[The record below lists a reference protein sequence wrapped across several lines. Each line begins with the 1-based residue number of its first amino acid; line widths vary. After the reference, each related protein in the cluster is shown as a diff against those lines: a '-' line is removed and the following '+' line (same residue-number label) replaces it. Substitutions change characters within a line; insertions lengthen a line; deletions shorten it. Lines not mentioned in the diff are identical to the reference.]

1 MSRRGPRRVAFAA
14 LALLCLA
21 VVVALFQPF
30 AGNGGDPVRVQVP
43 KAAGVSDIADLLEQR
58 GVVSSSTLFEVR
70 ATLAG
75 DRGNLKPGSYELRED
90 MPYGDV
96 LDRLTAGPSQEIV
109 RVTIPEGLSRR
120 EITPLVARAG
130 VNGNYLRASASTS
143 LIDGRGYAVPAGA
156 ESLEGFLF
164 PATYELRGGAQAAA
178 LVRRQITAFEQN
190 MSRVDLAYARGKNL
204 TVYDVVT
211 IASMIEREVQVAR
224 ERRLVAAVI
233 YNRLKAGQPLGID
246 ATIRYATGNWTQPL
260 KQSELA
266 IDSGYNTRTR
276 AGLPPGPI
284 GNPGLASL
292 QAAARPARV
301 GYLFYVVKP
310 GTCGE
315 HAFSSTDAEF
325 ARDQQ
330 RYNEARDAAG
340 GKSPTN
346 MLASSESRCWAIP
359 SGTAARRP
367 CTTPPSA
374 SSVSTGAMRH
384 STSSRRGSPAC
395 SSPFPG
401 RGSWAPTSRFPTS
414 CARWRRQTI
423 RPRSPGWWG
432 PPTRC
437 PSGAGECWP
446 TTPTS
451 RAS

>member
-1 MSRRGPRRVAFAA
+1 
-14 LALLCLA
+14 
-21 VVVALFQPF
+21 
-30 AGNGGDPVRVQVP
+30 
-43 KAAGVSDIADLLEQR
+43 
-58 GVVSSSTLFEVR
+58 VSSGTLFEVR

-75 DRGNLKPGSYELRED
+75 DRGDLKPGSYELRED

-96 LDRLTAGPSQEIV
+96 LDRLVAGPSEQIV

-120 EITPLVARAG
+120 EITPLVGRAG
-130 VNGNYLRASASTS
+130 VQGNYLSASADTS
-143 LIDGRGYAVPAGA
+143 LMDGRGYAVPASA

-164 PATYELRGGAQAAA
+164 PATYELRGGARATA
-178 LVRRQITAFEQN
+178 LVRRQLIAFEQN
-190 MSRVDLAYARGKNL
+190 LSRVDLSYARSKNL

-224 ERRLVAAVI
+224 ERKLVAAVI

-246 ATIRYATGNWTQPL
+246 ATIRYATGNWTRPL

-301 GYLFYVVKP
+301 GYRFYVVKP

-315 HAFSSTDAEF
+315 HAFSSTDAGF

-340 GKSPTN
+340 GNSPTK
-346 MLASSESRCWAIP
+346 C
-359 SGTAARRP
+359 
-367 CTTPPSA
+367 
-374 SSVSTGAMRH
+374 
-384 STSSRRGSPAC
+384 
-395 SSPFPG
+395 
-401 RGSWAPTSRFPTS
+401 
-414 CARWRRQTI
+414 
-423 RPRSPGWWG
+423 
-432 PPTRC
+432 
-437 PSGAGECWP
+437 
-446 TTPTS
+446 
-451 RAS
+451 

>member
-14 LALLCLA
+14 VVLLGLAAL
-21 VVVALFQPF
+21 VALFQPF
-30 AGNGGDPVRVQVP
+30 AGDGGDPVRVEIP
-43 KAAGVSDIADLLEQR
+43 KEAGVGDIADLLEQR
-58 GVVSSSTLFEVR
+58 GVVSNATLFEVR

-75 DRGNLKPGSYELRED
+75 DRGDLKPGVYELRED
-90 MPYGDV
+90 MPYGDA
-96 LDRLTAGPSQEIV
+96 LDRLVQGPSAQIV

-130 VNGNYLRASASTS
+130 VEGSYLRASAGTS
-143 LIDGRGYAVPAGA
+143 LLDGRGYGIPSGA

-164 PATYELRGGAQAAA
+164 PATYELRGGAQARA
-178 LVRRQITAFEQN
+178 LVGRQVTAFEQN
-190 MSRVDLAYARGKNL
+190 ISRVDMSYARSKNL

-224 ERRLVAAVI
+224 ERKLAAAVI

-266 IDSGYNTRTR
+266 LDSPYNTRTR

-315 HAFSSTDAEF
+315 HAFSSTAEEF

-340 GKSPTN
+340 GKSPT
-346 MLASSESRCWAIP
+346 
-359 SGTAARRP
+359 
-367 CTTPPSA
+367 
-374 SSVSTGAMRH
+374 
-384 STSSRRGSPAC
+384 
-395 SSPFPG
+395 
-401 RGSWAPTSRFPTS
+401 S
-414 CARWRRQTI
+414 C
-423 RPRSPGWWG
+423 P
-432 PPTRC
+432 
-437 PSGAGECWP
+437 
-446 TTPTS
+446 
-451 RAS
+451 